1 MGNKKENEKKAIE
14 KDKIDTLSILDE
26 EDSNDGKEQ
35 TLLLAAKEGE
45 LNIIKWLAESGME
58 VAKSKEA
65 VVLAMENNRSRV
77 LEFLIKNGADMNI
90 RTEFTTV
97 MSFFVLK
104 SDIEMVRYLIGKGYD
119 IYNEDVTEHYSSL
132 SVAASKGE
140 LEIFKYLFEET
151 GKNDEKCLGMK
162 LFCAVCHGQL
172 NIVKYIMNTI
182 TSLTLNNWNYIKSA
196 VGKLLFLNNKDIEK
210 IKYLVECGLDISS
223 TKISIEKVIKY
234 GNPETVK
241 YLVKHGANTDI
252 KETEYENILNYFI
265 YHEAM
270 DMVRYLLKQGIVGN
284 IQEKE
289 MFSQLAET
297 DQYTML
303 KYLAIYANPKDKFF
317 FANIFETAVKR
328 MDLNVILA
336 LTSQKM
342 IDAVP
347 GMKEGLARAI
357 ETATEEGDIYFLKQ
371 MISMGANEYIQVDG
385 ISPGEILCAF
395 AVRSKL
401 KKDILIRCLKE
412 ENLVDHEAMMENA
425 FNFYMDALYEKT
437 LRINHEKQ
445 KEYLEET
452 QFLNDR
458 KIKRRRV

>member
-151 GKNDEKCLGMK
+151 GKNDKKCHKIK
-162 LFCAVCHGQL
+162 LFCGIYYGTVD
-172 NIVKYIMNTI
+172 IVKYVIDNMDVDDEKYVKRIMETYCLGNETNGEKTI
-182 TSLTLNNWNYIKSA
+182 
-196 VGKLLFLNNKDIEK
+196 
-210 IKYLVECGLDISS
+210 YL
-223 TKISIEKVIKY
+223 
-234 GNPETVK
+234 
-241 YLVKHGANTDI
+241 
-252 KETEYENILNYFI
+252 
-265 YHEAM
+265 M
-270 DMVRYLLKQGIVGN
+270 DSGI
-284 IQEKE
+284 
-289 MFSQLAET
+289 LAE
-297 DQYTML
+297 
-303 KYLAIYANPKDKFF
+303 
-317 FANIFETAVKR
+317 
-328 MDLNVILA
+328 
-336 LTSQKM
+336 
-342 IDAVP
+342 
-347 GMKEGLARAI
+347 
-357 ETATEEGDIYFLKQ
+357 
-371 MISMGANEYIQVDG
+371 
-385 ISPGEILCAF
+385 
-395 AVRSKL
+395 
-401 KKDILIRCLKE
+401 
-412 ENLVDHEAMMENA
+412 
-425 FNFYMDALYEKT
+425 
-437 LRINHEKQ
+437 
-445 KEYLEET
+445 
-452 QFLNDR
+452 
-458 KIKRRRV
+458 

>member
-151 GKNDEKCLGMK
+151 GK
-162 LFCAVCHGQL
+162 
-172 NIVKYIMNTI
+172 I
-182 TSLTLNNWNYIKSA
+182 
-196 VGKLLFLNNKDIEK
+196 
-210 IKYLVECGLDISS
+210 
-223 TKISIEKVIKY
+223 
-234 GNPETVK
+234 
-241 YLVKHGANTDI
+241 
-252 KETEYENILNYFI
+252 
-265 YHEAM
+265 
-270 DMVRYLLKQGIVGN
+270 
-284 IQEKE
+284 
-289 MFSQLAET
+289 
-297 DQYTML
+297 
-303 KYLAIYANPKDKFF
+303 
-317 FANIFETAVKR
+317 
-328 MDLNVILA
+328 
-336 LTSQKM
+336 
-342 IDAVP
+342 
-347 GMKEGLARAI
+347 
-357 ETATEEGDIYFLKQ
+357 
-371 MISMGANEYIQVDG
+371 
-385 ISPGEILCAF
+385 
-395 AVRSKL
+395 
-401 KKDILIRCLKE
+401 
-412 ENLVDHEAMMENA
+412 
-425 FNFYMDALYEKT
+425 
-437 LRINHEKQ
+437 
-445 KEYLEET
+445 
-452 QFLNDR
+452 
-458 KIKRRRV
+458 